1 MRSRWPGRQAV
12 DHAIALHDREG
23 EIRALLG
30 LGLVETAVIFDSI
43 PDLSH
48 ELRTSILSARALR
61 RE

>member
-1 MRSRWPGRQAV
+1 M